1 MAGSTNFISDIGSFI
16 GTTNVW
22 DVSEIYSV
30 DVKSE
35 RFKELLVR
43 LYQNVN
49 NIALNLNI
57 KETGYYPLN
66 EFMNGQLYFSNP
78 SLNENTATTPVF
90 RQTYRMVVNFG
101 ALPNAGS
108 KSVAHNIDI
117 TQGFTATHIYGASTN
132 TSATKM
138 IPLPYSS
145 PTLNLNIQVDVGPT
159 LLTITTG
166 VDYSDFITTYVVI
179 EYLKS

>member
-22 DVSEIYSV
+22 DVSELYST
-30 DVKSE
+30 DVNSDQ
-35 RFKELLVR
+35 FKELLVR

-49 NIALNLNI
+49 NMALALNI
-57 KETGYYPLN
+57 KETGYYPLT
-66 EFMNGQLYFSNP
+66 EFMTGALYFPNP
-78 SLNENTATTPVF
+78 TLTPQTATTPVF
-90 RQTYRMVVNFG
+90 RQEYSMTVLFG

-108 KSVAHNIDI
+108 KSVVHNIQID
-117 TQGFTATHIYGASTN
+117 QGFTATKIYGAATN

-145 PTLNLNIQVDVGPT
+145 PTLNKNIELDINSTTV
-159 LLTITTG
+159 TITTG
-166 VDYSDFITTYVVI
+166 IDYSDFINTYI
-179 EYLKS
+179 TIKYLKS